1 MVSLT
6 QTRLVVS
13 TPIVS
18 TKYQEYL
25 TPTRT
30 RPFSVTPSPS
40 CAVHDTPIL
49 AAIQH
54 GETQA
59 TTLISSEG
67 S

>member
-30 RPFSVTPSPS
+30 RPVTPSPS